1 MEFKKIELN
10 VKTTDVSICILIEAK
25 EIKKMNYKNIK

>member
-10 VKTTDVSICILIEAK
+10 VKTTEVSICILIEAK
-25 EIKKMNYKNIK
+25 EIKNELKNIK